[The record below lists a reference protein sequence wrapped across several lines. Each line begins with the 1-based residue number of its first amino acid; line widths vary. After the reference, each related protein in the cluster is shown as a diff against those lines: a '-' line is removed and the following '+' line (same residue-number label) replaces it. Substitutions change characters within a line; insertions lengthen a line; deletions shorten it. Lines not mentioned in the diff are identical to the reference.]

1 MRVKVKKTYN
11 AMKVKVIDVE
21 PGEYYS
27 SAYASGNTVDV
38 TLKRGKDFV
47 RCNGILI
54 FERELVNNDL
64 FDEWVAA
71 AREGDEGYT
80 ALIAEGN
87 DTVFYGGK

>member
-21 PGEYYS
+21 PGEYYT

-38 TLKRGKDFV
+38 TLQRGKDFV

-54 FERELVNNDL
+54 FERELVDNNL

-71 AREGDEGYT
+71 AKAGDEGYT
-80 ALIAEGN
+80 ALIVEG
-87 DTVFYGGK
+87 DVTVMYA

>member
-11 AMKVKVIDVE
+11 AMKVKIVDVE
-21 PGEYYS
+21 PGEYYT

-54 FERELVNNDL
+54 FEREQVNNDL
-64 FDEWVAA
+64 FDDWVEA
-71 AREGDEGYT
+71 ARAGEEGFT
-80 ALIAEGN
+80 ALIVEG
-87 DTVFYGGK
+87 DVTVMYA